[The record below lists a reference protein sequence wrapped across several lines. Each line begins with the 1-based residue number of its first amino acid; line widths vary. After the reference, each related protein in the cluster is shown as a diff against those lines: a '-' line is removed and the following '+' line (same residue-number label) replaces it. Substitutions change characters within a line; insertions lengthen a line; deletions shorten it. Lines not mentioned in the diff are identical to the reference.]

1 MDLRTIAFALMLSAS
16 PFTVL
21 AGEGH
26 DAGYAWAAENDI
38 DDVAYC
44 NTPSPSF
51 NEGCEEYVEEIATSR
66 SDADDDDE

>member
-1 MDLRTIAFALMLSAS
+1 MDLRPMVIALILSAS
-16 PFTVL
+16 PYTVL

-38 DDVAYC
+38 DDAAYC

-51 NEGCEEYVEEIATSR
+51 NEGCEAYVEEIA
-66 SDADDDDE
+66 ADTEDDNE